1 MMKKVLSLLKE
12 IIFVICFPFV
22 LIGYCSFAFSVSYI
36 IFFSVCKVLQDNVM
50 GFLGDN
56 FSMILSVFVSIIVAF
71 HYASF
76 MYKRFWNTD
85 VKEKPKE
92 ELKDI
97 E

>member
-1 MMKKVLSLLKE
+1 MKKILSLLKE

-22 LIGYCSFAFSVSYI
+22 LISYCSFAFSVSYI
-36 IFFSVCKVLQDNVM
+36 VFFTFCKMLQDNVI
-50 GFLGDN
+50 GFLGN
-56 FSMILSVFVSIIVAF
+56 TFSMIFSSFVSIIVAF

>member
-1 MMKKVLSLLKE
+1 
-12 IIFVICFPFV
+12 
-22 LIGYCSFAFSVSYI
+22 
-36 IFFSVCKVLQDNVM
+36 M